1 MPNNAPIKTRKGL
14 TYPAPDDR
22 PVPKT
27 ERQQFAREAED
38 ARLAISGALAAAVG
52 HAKSGVVQLKGAADP
67 HLLTEARPWLAVG
80 GAAGAGLLAGLL
92 AVPSKRQSAKRRL
105 KALRQIVELEASAGG
120 KNVKLPGAKKSSWTK
135 KGALLAFRLA
145 RPTIISAL
153 TAGLT
158 AKAATDG
165 DDDS

>member
-1 MPNNAPIKTRKGL
+1 MSNNAPIKTRKGL

-22 PVPKT
+22 PVPST

-38 ARLAISGALAAAVG
+38 ARLAITGALAAAVG
-52 HAKSGVVQLKGAADP
+52 HAKSGVVNLKGAADP
-67 HLLTEARPWLAVG
+67 HLLTEARPWVAVG
-80 GAAGAGLLAGLL
+80 GAAGVGLIAGLLTM
-92 AVPSKRQSAKRRL
+92 PSKRQSAKRRL
-105 KALRQIVELEASAGG
+105 KALRRIVELEASAEG
-120 KNVKLPGAKKSSWTK
+120 KSVKLPGTKKPSWTK

-158 AKAATDG
+158 AKASADG
-165 DDDS
+165 DEDS